1 MELGPF
7 PWVAIVSWSVMLPSW
22 FWDGPAA
29 QLVRTVALRP
39 FLTRISR
46 SVAAAFDRCHDWLTI
61 PWSTGLGIG
70 RPATFVLVFLAC
82 YTGYGTVYA
91 ALHRGG
97 VQGKEFEPLML
108 IRLYANW
115 GMFAPNPPNTSGWFV
130 TVARQVNGHEVDV
143 WNDGKPVSFDPPDLP
158 STTYRRERWRKFGD
172 NILAQGHA
180 VVRPYFLGWLC
191 TEWNEEHK
199 DGEAIAEIDLY
210 HMVQVARWPQKGYE
224 PLQKVNLQHH
234 KCKGVEAPAP
244 ERAAL
249 KSKE

>member
-1 MELGPF
+1 
-7 PWVAIVSWSVMLPSW
+7 
-22 FWDGPAA
+22 
-29 QLVRTVALRP
+29 
-39 FLTRISR
+39 
-46 SVAAAFDRCHDWLTI
+46 
-61 PWSTGLGIG
+61 
-70 RPATFVLVFLAC
+70 
-82 YTGYGTVYA
+82 
-91 ALHRGG
+91 

-249 KSKE
+249 KSKD